1 MTKYD
6 DLKEFAD
13 STEREIKNCP
23 VDSATHT
30 IAMSHKGWRDL
41 IAAIRSLQEGVM
53 VLRDAAEKLQVHLTG
68 MLVASCNCDTKTP
81 DVDWHKV
88 WCRYRQTSE
97 AVEMI
102 GAMLAAAPPAQPN
115 RDRAFRLLQ
124 QQHDRSVQEVFRLS
138 EKLRKYEK
146 GSPMLLN
153 EAQPQDEPVAWVIPG
168 DDNANANGFLDAM
181 AYQHGEFTRPLYDRP
196 TLKQHTA
203 LELLGN
209 AAVDYARAR
218 EGK

>member
-23 VDSATHT
+23 VDGATHT

-41 IAAIRSLQEGVM
+41 IAAIRSLQEGVR
-53 VLRDAAEKLQVHLTG
+53 VPREPSVEALKAGVKAFQHCRDTGDSLDDWRCFYRAVIAA
-68 MLVASCNCDTKTP
+68 
-81 DVDWHKV
+81 
-88 WCRYRQTSE
+88 
-97 AVEMI
+97 
-102 GAMLAAAPPAQPN
+102 AAAPPAQP
-115 RDRAFRLLQ
+115 
-124 QQHDRSVQEVFRLS
+124 VFNCPKCGALAHLDGKC
-138 EKLRKYEK
+138 EWTV
-146 GSPMLLN
+146 
-153 EAQPQDEPVAWVIPG
+153 AQPQDEPVAWMG
-168 DDNANANGFLDAM
+168 DR
-181 AYQHGEFTRPLYDRP
+181 GEIYTVLPEFMKVNYTPLYKQPRP